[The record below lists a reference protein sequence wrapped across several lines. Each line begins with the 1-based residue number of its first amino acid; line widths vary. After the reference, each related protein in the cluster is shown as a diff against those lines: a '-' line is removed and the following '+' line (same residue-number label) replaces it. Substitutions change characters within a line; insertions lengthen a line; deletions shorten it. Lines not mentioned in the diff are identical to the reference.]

1 MDQLIDGPNLKL
13 SLGSLAR
20 LGSLIPTCRR
30 HTAFDF
36 ESLTWILGDAKFD
49 QNGVFTLGLILRLD
63 SFCNLKLS
71 FINQK

>member
-1 MDQLIDGPNLKL
+1 M
-13 SLGSLAR
+13 
-20 LGSLIPTCRR
+20 
-30 HTAFDF
+30 AFNF
-36 ESLTWILGDAKFD
+36 ESLTWNFDDVKFD